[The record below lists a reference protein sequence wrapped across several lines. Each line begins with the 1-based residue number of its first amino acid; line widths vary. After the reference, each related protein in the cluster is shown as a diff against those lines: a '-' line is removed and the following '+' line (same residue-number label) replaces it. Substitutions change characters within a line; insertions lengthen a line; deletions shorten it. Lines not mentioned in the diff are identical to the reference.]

1 MYETRGV
8 FSHKGG
14 NQCSAL
20 LWCDESS
27 SIYPLMTLPM
37 QCPIIFPYF
46 VLITRKLQEELAN
59 KVFRLY

>member
-14 NQCSAL
+14 NQCGAL

-27 SIYPLMTLPM
+27 SIYSLMTLPM
-37 QCPIIFPYF
+37 QCSILFPY
-46 VLITRKLQEELAN
+46 LQEELAN
-59 KVFRLY
+59 KIFWLY